1 MKRKLLTTT
10 VVSMSLLSLNLF
22 AAGQMKC
29 TGGVCIVDLSK
40 NSPSVKKTE
49 IKTQETKKQEIKK
62 DTDAYKTVLVDNI
75 ETITLPHSKY
85 IMTQDEVA
93 EYDLGQMQKN
103 LLTPALNPDLPLSEH
118 LCADNAKPV
127 KVAGVENTY
136 ECQNLS

>member
-10 VVSMSLLSLNLF
+10 LVSMSLLSLNLF

-40 NSPSVKKTE
+40 NSPSVKKRETKKQE
-49 IKTQETKKQEIKK
+49 IKKQEIKK
-62 DTDAYKTVLVDNI
+62 DTDNYKTILVDNI
-75 ETITLPHSKY
+75 ETIVFSQSKY
-85 IMTQDEVA
+85 VMTQDEVA
-93 EYDLGQMQKN
+93 EHDLEQMQKN
-103 LLTPALNPDLPLSEH
+103 LLTPALNPDLPLSDH

-127 KVAGVENTY
+127 KVVGIENTY